1 MDTTSFPLQLLE
13 HMHGTVAVVGSMNVD
28 YTITTARLPEPGET
42 VAGGPLELLP
52 GGKSG
57 NQAAAA
63 ALLGADVRMFGAV
76 GSDSNADFLLDHLAA
91 AGVDTSHVRHVD
103 GPSGLTVITVD
114 ASAENTIVYSA
125 GSNAQV
131 SVDYVESKI
140 GELTGA
146 DVLGLCLESPIET
159 VTACARMCHEAGV
172 RVLLNDSPFTADLPA
187 ELIEHTDILLV
198 NEIEMAQLLDLQPP
212 ADDDWSAFDWPLA
225 LERLE
230 ALGIRQ
236 AVVTLGADGSVVL
249 DATADEHV
257 TRIAPVRVDAVD
269 TTGCDV
275 RMFGAVGSDS
285 NADFLLD
292 HLAAAGVDTSH
303 VRHVDGPS
311 GLTVITVDA
320 SAENTIV
327 YSAGSNA
334 QVSVDYVE
342 SKIGELTGADVLG
355 LCLESPIET
364 VTACAR
370 MCHEAGVRVLLNDS
384 PFTADLPE
392 ELIEHT
398 DILLVNEIEM
408 AQLLDLQAPADDDW
422 SAFDWPLALERLEA
436 LGIRQAVVTLGADG
450 SVVLDA
456 TADEH
461 VTRIAPVRVD
471 AVDTTGCG
479 DSFMGT
485 VLAGLA
491 SGWSLAASARAAAYV
506 SAYAAS
512 GRGAQASYGTPAQI
526 RAKFEA

>member
-1 MDTTSFPLQLLE
+1 
-13 HMHGTVAVVGSMNVD
+13 MHGTVAVVGSMNVD

-76 GSDSNADFLLDHLAA
+76 GSDRNADFLLDHLAA

-198 NEIEMAQLLDLQPP
+198 NEIEMAQLLDLQ
-212 ADDDWSAFDWPLA
+212 
-225 LERLE
+225 
-230 ALGIRQ
+230 
-236 AVVTLGADGSVVL
+236 
-249 DATADEHV
+249 
-257 TRIAPVRVDAVD
+257 
-269 TTGCDV
+269 
-275 RMFGAVGSDS
+275 
-285 NADFLLD
+285 
-292 HLAAAGVDTSH
+292 
-303 VRHVDGPS
+303 
-311 GLTVITVDA
+311 
-320 SAENTIV
+320 
-327 YSAGSNA
+327 
-334 QVSVDYVE
+334 
-342 SKIGELTGADVLG
+342 
-355 LCLESPIET
+355 
-364 VTACAR
+364 
-370 MCHEAGVRVLLNDS
+370 
-384 PFTADLPE
+384 
-392 ELIEHT
+392 
-398 DILLVNEIEM
+398 
-408 AQLLDLQAPADDDW
+408 APADDDW

-491 SGWSLAASARAAAYV
+491 SGWSLAASARAGLLYTSDAADE
-506 SAYAAS
+506 
-512 GRGAQASYGTPAQI
+512 R
-526 RAKFEA
+526 

>member
-198 NEIEMAQLLDLQPP
+198 NEIEMAQLLDLQ
-212 ADDDWSAFDWPLA
+212 
-225 LERLE
+225 
-230 ALGIRQ
+230 
-236 AVVTLGADGSVVL
+236 
-249 DATADEHV
+249 
-257 TRIAPVRVDAVD
+257 
-269 TTGCDV
+269 
-275 RMFGAVGSDS
+275 
-285 NADFLLD
+285 
-292 HLAAAGVDTSH
+292 
-303 VRHVDGPS
+303 
-311 GLTVITVDA
+311 
-320 SAENTIV
+320 
-327 YSAGSNA
+327 
-334 QVSVDYVE
+334 
-342 SKIGELTGADVLG
+342 
-355 LCLESPIET
+355 
-364 VTACAR
+364 
-370 MCHEAGVRVLLNDS
+370 
-384 PFTADLPE
+384 
-392 ELIEHT
+392 
-398 DILLVNEIEM
+398 
-408 AQLLDLQAPADDDW
+408 APADDDW

-506 SAYAAS
+506 SSYAAS